1 MSKRRPRTTYTPY
14 SDHAWGGAC
23 QVCSSLEAYHHP
35 DGHCYTT
42 RERVAMV
49 ERGQSSAAPC
59 PHCGERAC
67 EASCTGALLA
77 RWEGRGGHR
86 PPVTY
91 SDLPLFAEATP

>member
-1 MSKRRPRTTYTPY
+1 
-14 SDHAWGGAC
+14 
-23 QVCSSLEAYHHP
+23 
-35 DGHCYTT
+35 
-42 RERVAMV
+42 MV

-67 EASCTGALLA
+67 AASCTGALLA